1 MKAVVQTG
9 YGPPEEVLEVREIDQ
24 PQVGDDEV
32 LVCVRASSVH
42 ADVWHVVTGL
52 PYVLRLMGSGLL
64 RPKARVPGT
73 DLAGTIEAVGRNVT
87 RFQVGDAVFGESH
100 GGFQWTNGGAFAEF
114 AAAPEAA
121 LARKPE
127 NVSFE
132 QAAAVATAGYIALSN
147 LRFEHALQPGHHVLI
162 NGAAGAVGSIA
173 LQVAKARGARVTG
186 VDSTDKLE
194 LLRSL
199 GADHVIDYMQA
210 DVTRSDERY
219 DLIFDVASTLSIS
232 DCERI
237 FTPTGNYVLIGHDH
251 YGRAGRRVLGSI
263 PSVFWLAARALFN
276 RHLPSPF
283 FSAPP
288 KQAIMAELSELLGTG
303 KLTPVI
309 DRTFPFED
317 ASEALRRLTKG
328 HALGRIIIAP

>member
-1 MKAVVQTG
+1 MKAVVQTR
-9 YGPPEEVLEVREIDQ
+9 YGPPEQALEVREIDR
-24 PQVGDDEV
+24 PEVGDDEV
-32 LVCVRASSVH
+32 LVRVRASSVH

-64 RPKARVPGT
+64 RPKVRVPGT
-73 DLAGTIEAVGRNVT
+73 DLAGTVEVVGRSVT
-87 RFQVGDAVFGESH
+87 RFKVGDVVFGESH
-100 GGFQWTNGGAFAEF
+100 GGFQWKNGGAWAEF

-121 LARKPE
+121 LALKPE

-132 QAAAVATAGYIALSN
+132 QAAAVATAGSIALSN

-186 VDSTDKLE
+186 VDGADKLE

-199 GADHVIDYMQA
+199 GADHVIDYTQA
-210 DVTRSDERY
+210 DVTRRDERY

-232 DCERI
+232 ACKRI
-237 FTPTGNYVLIGHDH
+237 FTPTGIYVLIGHDH

-263 PSVFWLAARALFN
+263 PSVVWLAARALFN
-276 RHLPSPF
+276 RHLPAPF

-288 KQAIMAELSELLGTG
+288 KQPIMAELGELLGTG

-309 DRTFPFED
+309 DRTFPLED
-317 ASEALRRLTKG
+317 ASEAIRRLANG

>member
-1 MKAVVQTG
+1 MKAVVQTR
-9 YGPPEEVLEVREIDQ
+9 YGPPEQALEVREIDR
-24 PQVGDDEV
+24 PEVGDDEV
-32 LVCVRASSVH
+32 LVRVRASSVH

-64 RPKARVPGT
+64 RPKVRVPGT
-73 DLAGTIEAVGRNVT
+73 DLAGTVEVVGRSVT
-87 RFQVGDAVFGESH
+87 RFKVGDVVFGESH
-100 GGFQWTNGGAFAEF
+100 GGFQWKNGGAWAEF

-121 LARKPE
+121 LALKPE

-132 QAAAVATAGYIALSN
+132 QAAAVATAGSIALSN

-186 VDSTDKLE
+186 VDGADKLE

-199 GADHVIDYMQA
+199 GADHVIDYTQA

-232 DCERI
+232 ACKRI
-237 FTPTGNYVLIGHDH
+237 FTPTGIYVLIGHDH

-263 PSVFWLAARALFN
+263 PSVVWLAARALFN
-276 RHLPSPF
+276 RHLPAPF

-288 KQAIMAELSELLGTG
+288 KQPIMAELGELLGTG

-309 DRTFPFED
+309 DRTFPLED
-317 ASEALRRLTKG
+317 ASEAIRRLANG